1 MKFSMKWLSQELE
14 TDASPQEIADV
25 LTMIGLEL
33 ESLENPAE
41 TLKDFVV
48 AHVEKA
54 EKHPDA
60 DRLKVCQVNN
70 GTETVEVVCGA
81 PNART
86 GMKGIF
92 AADGMYIPGIDTVL
106 KKSKI
111 RGVESNGMLLSE
123 REMGL
128 SDDHEGIVELDDDA
142 VVGTPAPE
150 ALGLNDPVIDIG
162 VTPNRGDCLG
172 ARGVARD
179 LAAAGV
185 GTLKPLEIE
194 PIKGTFQSPVGVHL
208 DFDDD
213 TKDACP
219 YFVGRYFK
227 GVKNGPSPKWLQDK
241 LLAIGLRPIS
251 VLVDITNL
259 FTFAYGRPLHVFDA
273 DKVNGDIHVRL
284 SKSGEKILALDGKE
298 YTLDDGMTVIA
309 DEKVAEALGG
319 VMGGEES
326 GCTEDTV
333 NVFLESAYFDPVRT
347 AMTGRKLN
355 LQSDARFRF
364 ERGIDPAF
372 TRPGAELASKLI
384 LQLCGGEPSELI
396 VVGEEP
402 DVSRSCFL
410 REGRVQSL
418 GGVDVPNEEIE
429 RILTVLGFEL
439 TKNDGGWDCTVP
451 TWRHDVVGE
460 ADLVEEVLRIFSFD
474 KIPAVPMS
482 LENTMP
488 SGAVNLPQERR
499 AQARRALAARGMTEA
514 VTFSFL
520 HRNEAAL
527 FGGSPESI
535 ALVNPIS
542 ADLDIMRPS
551 LLPNLIAAAGRHAD
565 RGLPDLALFEVG
577 PQYAG
582 ENPEDQQI
590 AASGIRTGNTGGR
603 TWSGATRA
611 VDVFDAKAD
620 ALDVLGQLGA
630 PVATAQVAAGAAA
643 SWYHPGRSGAI
654 QLGPKMVLAH
664 FGEIHPRVLKAMDVA
679 GPVVGFEVF
688 LDAVPLPKAGK
699 GPARPKLELSAFQQV
714 VRDFAFV
721 VDASVAAAQV
731 VNAAA
736 VVDKALIK
744 NVDVFDLFV
753 GDAIGAGKKSVA
765 IAVTLQPTDATM
777 TDEQIDA
784 VAEKIV
790 ANVAKQTGGA
800 LRG

>member
-1 MKFSMKWLSQELE
+1 MKFSMKWLYQELE

-70 GTETVEVVCGA
+70 GTETVKVVCGA
-81 PNART
+81 PNARA

-142 VVGTPAPE
+142 AVGTPALE

-179 LAAAGV
+179 LAAAGI

-194 PIKGTFQSPVGVHL
+194 PIEGTFKSPVGVHL

-251 VLVDITNL
+251 ILVDITNL

-284 SKSGEKILALDGKE
+284 SKSGEKILALNGKE
-298 YTLDDGMTVIA
+298 YTLDYGMTVIA
-309 DEKVAEALGG
+309 DEKVPEALGG

-384 LQLCGGEPSELI
+384 LQLCGGEASELI

-402 DVSRSCFL
+402 DVSRSYFL
-410 REGRVQSL
+410 RDGRVQSL
-418 GGVDVPNEEIE
+418 GGVDVPDAEIE
-429 RILTVLGFEL
+429 RILTVLGFKL
-439 TKNDGGWDCTVP
+439 TKTDGGWDCAVP

-482 LENTMP
+482 LESTMP

-499 AQARRALAARGMTEA
+499 AQARRKLAARGMTEA

-520 HRNEAAL
+520 HRDEAAL

-551 LLPNLIAAAGRHAD
+551 LLPNLIAAAGRNAD

-603 TWSGATRA
+603 TWSGANRT

-688 LDAVPLPKAGK
+688 LDAVPLPKSGK
-699 GPARPKLELSAFQQV
+699 GPARPKLELSAYQQV

-721 VDASVAAAQV
+721 VDDSVAAAQV

-736 VVDKALIK
+736 GVDKGLIT
-744 NVDVFDLFV
+744 NVDVFDLFA